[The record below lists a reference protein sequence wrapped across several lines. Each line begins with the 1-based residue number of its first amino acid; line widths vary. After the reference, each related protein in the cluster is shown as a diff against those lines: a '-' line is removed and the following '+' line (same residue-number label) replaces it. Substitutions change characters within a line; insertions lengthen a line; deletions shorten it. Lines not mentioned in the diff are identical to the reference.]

1 MCHAIVNQ
9 KLPHLTL
16 FKNGL
21 SESTEGVEANLAATR
36 MRSKYPERQQK
47 SIGLGMIRVE
57 K

>member
-1 MCHAIVNQ
+1 MCHPIVNQ

-36 MRSKYPERQQK
+36 MRSKYPERQ
-47 SIGLGMIRVE
+47 
-57 K
+57 